1 MRSSKLNV
9 VVGRF
14 GKFLVMAL
22 LVLPF
27 FPVVGLP
34 GCATTSGPLFKE
46 SPVPEGKAVLY
57 FYRQSAFMAAAVK
70 HELYVNAEY
79 LAEITNGGYV
89 SYVADP
95 GDVNIV
101 STQTLSDLW
110 PTFGWMGEGR
120 KVAESH
126 GDLGLGII
134 KVRAGAVYYF
144 KYKRKWGTG
153 LVIEQVPEEI
163 GKQEIQGLNLF
174 PAPPDSQDHQTSG
187 RGGDA
192 PQ

>member
-1 MRSSKLNV
+1 
-9 VVGRF
+9 
-14 GKFLVMAL
+14 
-22 LVLPF
+22 
-27 FPVVGLP
+27 
-34 GCATTSGPLFKE
+34 
-46 SPVPEGKAVLY
+46 
-57 FYRQSAFMAAAVK
+57 MAAAVK